1 MYPRQFDYVAPTSLE
16 EAFAALGDDS
26 KVMAGGTPGGAFGDD
41 NFRRSLLSRLSDIQ
55 VSVGKLANDLTAAA
69 QKLAS
74 DPRVRET
81 AAKAARV
88 VVDEAEQIARRED
101 KALNAGR
108 AVRRFMNKLQG
119 RST

>member
-1 MYPRQFDYVAPTSLE
+1 MSFILRNIARY
-16 EAFAALGDDS
+16 
-26 KVMAGGTPGGAFGDD
+26 
-41 NFRRSLLSRLSDIQ
+41 
-55 VSVGKLANDLTAAA
+55 AA

-88 VVDEAEQIARRED
+88 VVDEAEQIVRGEN

-108 AVRRFMNKLQG
+108 AVRRAINKLQG